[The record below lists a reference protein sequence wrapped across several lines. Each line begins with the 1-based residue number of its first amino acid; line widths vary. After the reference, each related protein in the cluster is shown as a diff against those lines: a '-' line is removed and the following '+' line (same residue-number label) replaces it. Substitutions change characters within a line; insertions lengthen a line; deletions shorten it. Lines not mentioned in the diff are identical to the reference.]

1 VEGLRDLTGS
11 DDDID
16 TRLSVILKER
26 QLAVVSHNA
35 LEEMEHWPCHL
46 LMLLRE
52 FFLSLDVVY
61 RSSDHACSLP
71 RKI

>member
-35 LEEMEHWPCHL
+35 LKEMEH
-46 LMLLRE
+46 
-52 FFLSLDVVY
+52 
-61 RSSDHACSLP
+61 
-71 RKI
+71 